1 MANIKLVLNWSNGKS
16 WIGQMARII
25 LLVDILFNTLS
36 SAIIFGC
43 ESPSV
48 CHLNFL
54 VRNWDILS
62 DATNY
67 LVAHALLNPLVH
79 HRELH
84 IWTDEYILE
93 GIHIRFER
101 QQNKEFS
108 FELQNPHFQCKCWP
122 AMVVMPPAS
131 TARAQASYPDSRP
144 GRNSKNTVDPLIKT
158 CFQVSKWNQREKKGI
173 FRCPDFFVSKF
184 EMFTKLIQS
193 YDQLKSISCFTSIPL
208 SKKWPVS
215 QSTLDEVHICRN
227 KCKMDIYAEL
237 WT

>member
-1 MANIKLVLNWSNGKS
+1 MRRTRWEIAF
-16 WIGQMARII
+16 
-25 LLVDILFNTLS
+25 FNTFRFRFRFIQWWLES
-36 SAIIFGC
+36 STPCCQIMLGTQKVGDFGFA
-43 ESPSV
+43 S
-48 CHLNFL
+48 H
-54 VRNWDILS
+54 
-62 DATNY
+62 AY
-67 LVAHALLNPLVH
+67 LITHTLLNSLVH

-108 FELQNPHFQCKCWP
+108 FELQNPHFQCKFRP

-144 GRNSKNTVDPLIKT
+144 GRNSRNTVDPLIKT